1 MVKKILERRELEDT
15 LWPEDGLPADAITY
29 LVKASKNL
37 NPKQIAAVIKEVWPR
52 DTTSRAQDREVK
64 DEQKV
69 KVDKSKP

>member
-1 MVKKILERRELEDT
+1 MLNFVVQFENHLVN
-15 LWPEDGLPADAITY
+15 AITY